1 MEMNK
6 RVTISTFLVLSAIIL
21 ALFPGVGKYSFIAE
35 RKKLANELFAEDR
48 YISVDRIADYVV
60 SEDPSVQLI
69 DLRSKEEY
77 LSFNIPGSLNVPIEE
92 FFKSKPESF
101 LYNKDIDYI
110 FYSNSDIASSTAL
123 TLSQGLGYSNT
134 YSMEGGLNEWYNTI
148 MHSVYKG
155 ETLTPRK
162 NRLFETRT
170 KARKFFTDIN
180 SLPDTLRIKY
190 AESRRQAEK
199 DLDGG
204 CE

>member
-1 MEMNK
+1 MNK
-6 RVTISTFLVLSAIIL
+6 RVTISTLLVLSAVIL
-21 ALFPGVGKYSFIAE
+21 ALFPGVGKYSFLAE
-35 RKKLANELFAEDR
+35 RNELVSGLFAEDR
-48 YISVDRIADYVV
+48 YMSVDRVADYVV

-69 DLRSKEEY
+69 DLRAKGEY
-77 LSFNIPGSLNVPIEE
+77 LSFNIPGSINVPIDE

-110 FYSNSDIASSTAL
+110 FYSNSNISSSSAL
-123 TLSQGLGYSNT
+123 SFSHGLGYSNT
-134 YSMEGGLNEWYNTI
+134 YVMEGGLNEWYKTI
-148 MHSVYKG
+148 MSTTYNG
-155 ETLTPRK
+155 EMLTPRQ

-170 KARKFFTDIN
+170 KARKFFTEIN
-180 SLPDTLRIKY
+180 SLPDSLRIKY